1 MEKKVYVT
9 PKTKKNRLAIE
20 NLMITASPGAGGEYD
35 PSNPIDSKE
44 FEFFE
49 EEGSEMGA
57 KDANQSHWNY

>member
-9 PKTKKNRLAIE
+9 PKTKKNRLAVE
-20 NLMITASPGAGGEYD
+20 NLMIIASPGVGGEYD

-49 EEGSEMGA
+49 EEGSEIGE
-57 KDANQSHWNY
+57 KVGTQSHWDY

>member
-20 NLMITASPGAGGEYD
+20 NLMITASPGVGGDYD
-35 PSNPIDSKE
+35 PTLPIDSKE
-44 FEFFE
+44 FEFFD

>member
-20 NLMITASPGAGGEYD
+20 NLMITASPGVGDEYD
-35 PSNPIDSKE
+35 PNKPIDSKE

-49 EEGSEMGA
+49 EEGSEMGE
-57 KDANQSHWNY
+57 KDANQSHWDY

>member
-20 NLMITASPGAGGEYD
+20 NLMLTASPGVGGEYD

-49 EEGSEMGA
+49 EEGSEIGE
-57 KDANQSHWNY
+57 KVDNQSHWDY

>member
-20 NLMITASPGAGGEYD
+20 NLMITASPGVGGEYD

-49 EEGSEMGA
+49 EEGSEIGE
-57 KDANQSHWNY
+57 KVGNQSHWDY

>member
-20 NLMITASPGAGGEYD
+20 NLMITASPGVGGEYD

-57 KDANQSHWNY
+57 KDDNQSHWNY

>member
-9 PKTKKNRLAIE
+9 PKTEKNYLAIE
-20 NLMITASPGAGGEYD
+20 NLMITASPGVGGEYD

-57 KDANQSHWNY
+57 KDANQSHWDY